1 MSTIKAEPM
10 FLKSVDSLQAHI
22 QEHFSQLAST
32 DKGTRFAEFAAR
44 LIETLPDLEQFGP
57 IRLNEKKSHD
67 GGVDGSSEVSGDS
80 RLHMQAKLSMTTKE
94 EIDSVLSKFQALEHA
109 AEQGPRQR
117 SLSLEQPPPNPPPS
131 YALVTSVRLKG
142 IMDRYKA
149 VHMSSRAFYDKLIG
163 AGRLHIVDGDKLF
176 TAVRAAYSRAF
187 GAPNIL
193 ELTSPGGWIQ
203 FGNVWLG
210 FLKASDLVKLFDLY
224 GDGLFYENVRDWL
237 GPMSGKKAPDQL
249 TVNQEIAQTISR
261 TPERFLERNNGIT
274 FKARQV
280 VSKDGSIEL
289 MEASVVNG
297 CQTTMALV
305 KAASSVEKCL
315 VQVKIVES
323 DDAWDVAKAANYQ
336 NPVAKINLELA
347 PYIRPQLV
355 RQAAAEAGV
364 RIDDAGADNAVSLL
378 NALYNDRLQYEELR
392 FLYIGLLSISPNNI
406 IDQIYT
412 SLRDDLLTG
421 FAQTEVDRGLM
432 MDCMFQL
439 TLQTREVVTEAKTI
453 FGSEDAFGPFMRI
466 FEQEKP
472 QYRMFLSIVA
482 ISALIGIDVSERLA
496 PGKELD
502 RMRSFLQT
510 ARAILQSDPHRFRTA
525 YLKAVS
531 ALATGAREGPEDDAK
546 VRQRLSGYVGRAFRQ
561 LYLSLTAQLV
571 VDRAIDGVS
580 YSRPTAPETMPRGE
594 RP

>member
-1 MSTIKAEPM
+1 MPGAAFTVGAMSTTKTEPM
-10 FLKSVDSLQAHI
+10 FLKSVDGLQAHI
-22 QEHFSQLAST
+22 HEHFSQLAST
-32 DKGTRFAEFAAR
+32 EKGNRFAEFAAK

-57 IRLNEKKSHD
+57 IRLSEKKSHD
-67 GGVDGSSEVSGDS
+67 GGVDGSSEASEDGL
-80 RLHMQAKLSMTTKE
+80 LHMQSKLSIATRE
-94 EIDSVLSKFQALEHA
+94 EFDSILSKFQAFEHVA
-109 AEQGPRQR
+109 AQGPRQR
-117 SLSLEQPPPNPPPS
+117 SLSLEKAPPSPPPS
-131 YALVTSVRLKG
+131 FAIVTSVRLKG
-142 IMDRYKA
+142 ILDRYKA
-149 VHMSSRAFYDKLIG
+149 VHMASRPFYDRLVT
-163 AGRLHIVDGDKLF
+163 AGRLHVLDGEKVF

-187 GAPNIL
+187 GAPNVL

-203 FGNVWLG
+203 SGNVRLG
-210 FLKASDLVKLFDLY
+210 FLRASDLVKLFDRF

-249 TVNQEIAQTISR
+249 TVNQEIAQTISKA
-261 TPERFLERNNGIT
+261 PERFLERNNGIT
-274 FKARQV
+274 FKAWRV
-280 VSKDGSIEL
+280 IPKDGAIEL
-289 MEASVVNG
+289 QEASVVNG

-305 KAASSVEKCL
+305 KAASSVDACL
-315 VQVKIVES
+315 VQVKVVES

-378 NALYNDRLQYEELR
+378 NSLYDDRLQYEELR

-421 FAQTEVDRGLM
+421 FAQTESDRGLM

-439 TLQTREVVTEAKTI
+439 TLQTRKVVSEAKGI

-482 ISALIGIDVSERLA
+482 ICALIGVDVSERLV

-502 RMRSFLQT
+502 RMRSFLQN
-510 ARAILQSDPHRFRTA
+510 ARTVLQSEPGKFRTA

-571 VDRAIDGVS
+571 VDRAID
-580 YSRPTAPETMPRGE
+580 RT
-594 RP
+594 

>member
-1 MSTIKAEPM
+1 MSTTKTEPM
-10 FLKSVDSLQAHI
+10 FLKSVDGLQAHI

-32 DKGTRFAEFAAR
+32 DKGTRFAEFAAK

-57 IRLNEKKSHD
+57 IRLSQKKSHD
-67 GGVDGSSEVSGDS
+67 GGVDGSSEASGDGL
-80 RLHMQAKLSMTTKE
+80 LHMQSKLSITTKE
-94 EIDSVLSKFQALEHA
+94 DIDSVLSKFQALEHA
-109 AEQGPRQR
+109 TLLGPKQK
-117 SLSLEQPPPNPPPS
+117 SLSLEQAPS
-131 YALVTSVRLKG
+131 SAPSSYVIVTSVRLKG

-149 VHMSSRAFYDKLIG
+149 VQMSSRAFYDKLVA
-163 AGRLHIVDGDKLF
+163 AGRLHIVDGDKVF

-187 GAPNIL
+187 GAPNVL
-193 ELTSPGGWIQ
+193 ELTSPGGWIRS
-203 FGNVWLG
+203 GNVRLG
-210 FLKASDLVKLFDLY
+210 FLKASDLVKLFDVY
-224 GDGLFYENVRDWL
+224 SDGLFYENVRDWL

-249 TVNQEIAQTISR
+249 TVNQEIAQTISKS
-261 TPERFLERNNGIT
+261 PERFLERNNGIT
-274 FKARQV
+274 FKAKRV
-280 VSKDGSIEL
+280 VPKNGAIEL
-289 MEASVVNG
+289 QEASVVNG

-305 KAASSVEKCL
+305 KAASSVDACL
-315 VQVKIVES
+315 VQVKVVES

-364 RIDDAGADNAVSLL
+364 RIDDVGADNAVSLL
-378 NALYNDRLQYEELR
+378 NSLYDDRLQYEELR

-421 FAQTEVDRGLM
+421 FAQTEADRGLM

-439 TLQTREVVTEAKTI
+439 TLQTRKIVTEAKSI
-453 FGSEDAFGPFMRI
+453 FGSEEAFGPFMRI

-482 ISALIGIDVSERLA
+482 ISALVGIDVSERLV
-496 PGKELD
+496 PGKELN
-502 RMRSFLQT
+502 RMRSFLQK
-510 ARAILQSDPHRFRTA
+510 AQALLQSEPNRFRTA

-546 VRQRLSGYVGRAFRQ
+546 VRQRLSGYVGRAYRQ
-561 LYLSLTAQLV
+561 LYLSLTAQLA
-571 VDRAIDGVS
+571 VDRAIDG
-580 YSRPTAPETMPRGE
+580 GD
-594 RP
+594 